1 LTAQAGGST
10 VLLVLSL
17 LTDLREFVARHRA
30 HGQLTADATEGAA
43 EVSKA
48 DARAYKKSLF
58 TAPSNRA
65 GAKDALGLL
74 LVRRV
79 QLLGP

>member
-1 LTAQAGGST
+1 
-10 VLLVLSL
+10 VLSL

-65 GAKDALGLL
+65 GAKDALYYCLCVVFSFLSREPHPAATEGLT
-74 LVRRV
+74 
-79 QLLGP
+79 